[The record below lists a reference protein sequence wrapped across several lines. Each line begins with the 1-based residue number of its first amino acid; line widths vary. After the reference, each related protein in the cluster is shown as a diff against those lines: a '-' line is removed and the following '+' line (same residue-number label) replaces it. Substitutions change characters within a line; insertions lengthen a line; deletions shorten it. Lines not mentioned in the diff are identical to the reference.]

1 MSILPCAVRTDPQGR
16 ELIRHGTALFPAAC
30 YHDRLDLAPVPWHWH
45 DEWEAAVLW
54 RGSALV
60 AVEGEKRVLRRG
72 EGFFINAGVL
82 HAAWDHAG
90 SACQFHSVVFHPRLV
105 GGGVDSVFW
114 QKYVQPLLEGGAPRG
129 VFLDR
134 SARWHREALEAVE
147 RLNPSLIITDLKMPR
162 MDGIEMLRCLRDRG
176 NHVYV
181 IILTAYDSFTYA
193 QSALRLGAVDFLLK
207 PFHDG
212 DLEQAVTALRR
223 RMEGAEREEPAL
235 PGLKKGDKS
244 KYVLEA
250 MDYIGKHYQDP
261 NISIS
266 DIALDLGISEGH
278 LSRTFK
284 KETDYTLLNYLT
296 RYRIHK
302 AMELLRDCRVK
313 VYEVAEQVGYR
324 DITYFSATFKK
335 LVGV

>member
-1 MSILPCAVRTDPQGR
+1 MKVLVVEDEEMIRKGIVLAVDW
-16 ELIRHGTALFPAAC
+16 AAMDC
-30 YHDRLDLAPVPWHWH
+30 VVVG
-45 DEWEAAVLW
+45 EAA
-54 RGSALV
+54 
-60 AVEGEKRVLRRG
+60 
-72 EGFFINAGVL
+72 NGV
-82 HAAWDHAG
+82 
-90 SACQFHSVVFHPRLV
+90 
-105 GGGVDSVFW
+105 
-114 QKYVQPLLEGGAPRG
+114 
-129 VFLDR
+129 
-134 SARWHREALEAVE
+134 EALEAVE

-223 RMEGAEREEPAL
+223 RMGGAKREEPAL

-313 VYEVAEQVGYR
+313 VYEVAAQVGYR
-324 DITYFSATFKK
+324 DITYFSATFKRVTGLTPSEYQDTSGNRREK
-335 LVGV
+335 L